1 MSDIA
6 ARITSLSPEKR
17 ALLAARLSAFGRPT
31 TGRGRIPSRDRS
43 VPAPLSYTQ
52 RGVWFLDQLYPENVA
67 YNAPIAVRFLGRL
80 DTNAL
85 ERSLN
90 EILRRHELLRA
101 RFEQRN
107 GDPVQYEAPF
117 RPTKLS
123 TISFERLPESQRLK
137 TARSEAVREARHPL
151 NLTKGPLWRAKLL
164 RCSEREHIFVMVLHH
179 IICDGWSIGVLV
191 RELFSGYERF
201 LRGDTSPS
209 PPLPIQYGDYAAW
222 QRQEL
227 AGATLR
233 RQVEVWRKRLE
244 GVGAA
249 QLIPLDKR
257 RPAEPTFRGA
267 RVFTHL
273 PPELT
278 ESLQQLARREGAT
291 LFMVLL
297 AAFKVLLSRYS
308 GETDV
313 IVGSPIANRERSE
326 LESLI
331 GFFANTMAL
340 RTDLSGDP
348 SFVQLLGKVREVTLS
363 AYDSQEVPFEKL
375 VEELRPERQLN
386 RNPFFDLSFSF
397 QNLPLLDVD
406 APDLDVELL
415 RIDNGTSKFDLS
427 VVVVEAG
434 DRLITTV
441 EYSTDLFDPSTP
453 VRLLESYKVLL
464 EAIAEEPRRKISQ
477 LPLITPSERNRIV
490 VEWNDT
496 DRDFPRDHCIQEL
509 FEAQV
514 EQTPDAV
521 SVVFE
526 DQQLSYQE
534 LNRRANQLAHYLQR
548 LGVGPEVLVGVMV
561 ERSLEM
567 IVAMLGILKAGGAY
581 VPLDPSYPAARLAF
595 MLEDAKVSLLIAQER
610 TVSKVIETPASVIV
624 VDRDWHAIARESAGN
639 PHRATKPMNLVYV
652 VYTSGS
658 TGQPKGVAVE
668 HRQVTNYLHGILELL
683 KLPRNA
689 SFATVSTI
697 AADLGNTVVF
707 TSLCGGGALHVISE
721 ERSGDADAL
730 NDYFSQHAIDCL
742 KIVPSHLAALQ
753 NGTRS
758 AQVLPRKLLMLG
770 GEASRLDWIE
780 SLRSLNPGCV
790 VMNHYGPTEAT
801 VGVLTYR
808 VEASAVFT
816 ELKNLPLGRP
826 VFNTKIYLLDK
837 HLKPVPVGVAGEL
850 HIGGLCL
857 ARGYLNHP
865 ELTAERFI
873 PNPFS
878 QEAGARLYKSGDLA
892 RYLPDGNIEF
902 LGRVDDQVKVRG
914 FRVEPREIEAAL
926 EQHPG
931 IMQVAALAARDQ
943 FGENR
948 LVAYVVPKE
957 PGRMIDAK
965 RSYVLPNGMAV
976 SHLNRH
982 ETDYL
987 YDEIFKRQAYLR
999 HGITLKD
1006 GDCVFD
1012 VGANIGLFTLF
1023 ANQICRQPKIYAF
1036 EPNPSA
1042 CEILT
1047 ANASLYASNAKIFP
1061 CGLSNKSKTATLTF
1075 FPGFSLFSGFYADPL
1090 AEKELVKTY
1099 MANQQ
1104 KAGAAEM
1111 ADLIADGVD
1120 LLDLRLSSR
1129 TFEAPLRAL
1138 SEIIE
1143 EEGLESI
1150 DLLKIN
1156 VEKSELDV
1164 LSGIEEADWAK
1175 IKQIVLETDTKDNL
1189 QAITILLKGHGYD
1202 LSIDQDVLL
1211 ENTQLYYVY
1220 AIRPSSERR
1229 ILRESRETAHI
1240 PSLPDLGASSLS
1252 TANLRTFLQ
1261 RRLPDYMVP
1270 SAFVLLETL
1279 PLNAN
1284 GKLDRSALPAP
1295 ERAADCY
1302 RPPRTPE
1309 EGILCEIFADLLGLE
1324 RVGIAD
1330 TFFELG
1336 GHSLLAMRVISRLRS
1351 ASALDIPLRV
1361 FFENAT
1367 VAALAEYIGGARCSG
1382 AKTPLA
1388 PLAVDHEEL
1397 VL

>member
-1 MSDIA
+1 
-6 ARITSLSPEKR
+6 
-17 ALLAARLSAFGRPT
+17 
-31 TGRGRIPSRDRS
+31 
-43 VPAPLSYTQ
+43 
-52 RGVWFLDQLYPENVA
+52 
-67 YNAPIAVRFLGRL
+67 
-80 DTNAL
+80 
-85 ERSLN
+85 
-90 EILRRHELLRA
+90 
-101 RFEQRN
+101 
-107 GDPVQYEAPF
+107 
-117 RPTKLS
+117 
-123 TISFERLPESQRLK
+123 
-137 TARSEAVREARHPL
+137 
-151 NLTKGPLWRAKLL
+151 
-164 RCSEREHIFVMVLHH
+164 MV
-179 IICDGWSIGVLV
+179 I
-191 RELFSGYERF
+191 
-201 LRGDTSPS
+201 
-209 PPLPIQYGDYAAW
+209 
-222 QRQEL
+222 
-227 AGATLR
+227 
-233 RQVEVWRKRLE
+233 
-244 GVGAA
+244 
-249 QLIPLDKR
+249 
-257 RPAEPTFRGA
+257 
-267 RVFTHL
+267 
-273 PPELT
+273 
-278 ESLQQLARREGAT
+278 
-291 LFMVLL
+291 
-297 AAFKVLLSRYS
+297 
-308 GETDV
+308 
-313 IVGSPIANRERSE
+313 
-326 LESLI
+326 
-331 GFFANTMAL
+331 
-340 RTDLSGDP
+340 
-348 SFVQLLGKVREVTLS
+348 
-363 AYDSQEVPFEKL
+363 
-375 VEELRPERQLN
+375 
-386 RNPFFDLSFSF
+386 
-397 QNLPLLDVD
+397 
-406 APDLDVELL
+406 
-415 RIDNGTSKFDLS
+415 
-427 VVVVEAG
+427 VEAG
-434 DRLITTV
+434 DRLMTTV

-477 LPLITPSERNRIV
+477 LPLITPSERNRMLF
-490 VEWNDT
+490 EWNDT
-496 DRDFPRDHCIQEL
+496 GRDFPRDQCIHDL

-514 EQTPDAV
+514 EQTPEAV

-548 LGVGPEVLVGVMV
+548 LGVGPEVLVGIML

-567 IVAMLGILKAGGAY
+567 VVAMLGILKAGGAY

-610 TVSKVIETPASVIV
+610 TVSKLIELPPILVILM
-624 VDRDWHAIARESAGN
+624 DRDWHAIARESAGD
-639 PHRATKPMNLVYV
+639 PHRATKPTNLVYV

-658 TGQPKGVAVE
+658 TGQPKGVAIE
-668 HRQVTNYLHGILELL
+668 HRQLTNYLHSILELL

-707 TSLCGGGALHVISE
+707 ASLCGGGALHVISE
-721 ERSGDADAL
+721 ERSVDADAL
-730 NDYFSQHAIDCL
+730 GDYFSQHAIDCL

-758 AQVLPRKLLMLG
+758 NQVLPRKLLILG
-770 GEASRLDWIE
+770 GEASRLDWIK

-790 VMNHYGPTEAT
+790 VLNHYGPTEAT
-801 VGVLTYR
+801 VGILTYR
-808 VEASAVFT
+808 VEADAVLT

-826 VFNTKIYLLDK
+826 VFNTKIYLLDQ
-837 HLKPVPVGVAGEL
+837 HLNPVPVGVAGEL

-873 PNPFS
+873 PDPFS
-878 QEAGARLYKSGDLA
+878 RETGARLYKSGDRA

-902 LGRVDDQVKVRG
+902 LGRVDDQVKIRG
-914 FRVEPREIEAAL
+914 FRVKPREIEAAL

-931 IMQVAALAARDQ
+931 VVQVAALAGRDQ

-957 PGRMIDAK
+957 PGRMIDGK
-965 RSYVLPNGMAV
+965 RRYVLPNGMAV
-976 SHLNRH
+976 CHLNRN

-987 YDEIFKRQAYLR
+987 YDEIFKREAYLR

-1047 ANASLYASNAKIFP
+1047 ANASLYAPNARIFP
-1061 CGLSNKSKTATLTF
+1061 CGLSNKSKMATLTF
-1075 FPGFSLFSGFYADPL
+1075 FPGFSLFSGFYADPS

-1104 KAGAAEM
+1104 KAGASEM
-1111 ADLIADGVD
+1111 ADLIADSDD
-1120 LLDLRLSSR
+1120 LLDLRFSSR
-1129 TFEAPLRAL
+1129 AIEAPLRAL

-1143 EEGLESI
+1143 EEGLENI
-1150 DLLKIN
+1150 ELLKIN

-1164 LSGIEEADWAK
+1164 LRGIEESDWAK

-1189 QAITILLKGHGYD
+1189 QAIAILLEGHGYD

-1220 AIRPSSERR
+1220 AIQPSSERR
-1229 ILRESRETAHI
+1229 MLRESGETAHI
-1240 PSLPDLGASSLS
+1240 QSSSDLDASLS
-1252 TANLRTFLQ
+1252 TANLRSFLQ

-1295 ERAADCY
+1295 EHAADCY
-1302 RPPRTPE
+1302 RPPTTPE

-1330 TFFELG
+1330 SFFELG
-1336 GHSLLAMRVISRLRS
+1336 GHSLLAMRAVSRLRS
-1351 ASALDIPLRV
+1351 ACGLGIPLRV

-1367 VAALAEYIGGARCSG
+1367 VAALAEYIEGARHTG
-1382 AKTPLA
+1382 GNTPGPTFVA
-1388 PLAVDHEEL
+1388 DREEL